1 MYQSILVPMDGS
13 PLAEVVLPYVYA
25 LCDRFGPKVTFLHVC
40 QSNESAFMCD
50 AYVKHLAD
58 TAEHKIKD
66 GKGKIDATTVS
77 GTVHERILEQADKAA
92 NDLIL
97 MAAHGYS
104 GRGDWMLGSVVHKVI
119 SSAKAP
125 VLMVREQLPNRTGG
139 WPQNAIVP
147 LDGSSLSESVLPHV
161 VAMAKTGVAVTLLRV
176 CEPPVL
182 LADYPDSVM
191 PEGWDEHINL
201 AKRSAEN
208 ACSVYLDDVVTKRL
222 QKEGVKADSTVVL
235 ADRAAD
241 GIIENIGRDPT
252 ALVVMSTHGRSGFSR
267 WPYGHVTDRVVLA
280 SKNPVLLVRPRKR

>member
-1 MYQSILVPMDGS
+1 MYQNILVPMDGS
-13 PLAEVVLPYVYA
+13 PLAEVVLPYVYE
-25 LCDRFGPKVTFLHVC
+25 LCTRFSPKVTFLHVC
-40 QSNESAFMCD
+40 QSSESAFMCE
-50 AYVKHLAD
+50 AYIERLVE
-58 TAEHKIKD
+58 TAERKVKAAKGNIK
-66 GKGKIDATTVS
+66 AVTVP
-77 GTVHERILEQADKAA
+77 GNVPEQILDQADKAA
-92 NDLIL
+92 SDLIL

-104 GRGDWMLGSVVHKVI
+104 GRGDWMLGSVAHKVI
-119 SSAKAP
+119 SSSRAP
-125 VLMVREQLPNRTGG
+125 VLVVREQLPDRAGG

-161 VAMAKTGVAVTLLRV
+161 VSMAKTGVAITLLRV

-191 PEGWDEHINL
+191 PEGWDDHVKL

-208 ACSVYLDDVVTKRL
+208 ACSVYLGDVVRERL

-241 GIIENIGRDPT
+241 GIIEHISRDPS

-280 SKNPVLLVRPRKR
+280 SKNPVLLIRPRKR

>member
-13 PLAEVVLPYVYA
+13 PLAEVVLPYVYE
-25 LCDRFGPKVTFLHVC
+25 LCAKFSPKVTFLHVC
-40 QSNESAFMCD
+40 QSTESTFMCE
-50 AYVKHLAD
+50 AYVEHLVDA
-58 TAEHKIKD
+58 AERRLRA
-66 GKGKIDATTVS
+66 GKGTINAVTVS
-77 GTVHERILEQADKAA
+77 GNVHERILKQADKEA

-104 GRGDWMLGSVVHKVI
+104 GRGNWMLGSVVHKVI

-125 VLMVREQLPNRTGG
+125 VLIVREKLPNRSGG
-139 WPQNAIVP
+139 WPKNVIVP

-191 PEGWDEHINL
+191 PEGWDEHIRL
-201 AKRSAEN
+201 AQRSAEN
-208 ACSVYLDDVVTKRL
+208 ACSVYLDDVARERL
-222 QKEGVKADSTVVL
+222 QKEDVKAESTVVL

-241 GIIENIGRDPT
+241 GIIEQIGRDPS

-267 WPYGHVTDRVVLA
+267 WPYGHVADRVILA
-280 SKNPVLLVRPRKR
+280 TKNPVLLVRPGKK